1 MTEEEFVQEKLNKIK
16 QEQDKIQI
24 QTTIYW
30 KDGFLGE
37 SVIYPEKTFINPIVH
52 QIKQIEEQGLNVVG
66 FRLNGTTSI
75 ELIVAKDELFEKY
88 VEKLVKLKEN

>member
-37 SVIYPEKTFINPIVH
+37 SVIYPEKTFINPLVN
-52 QIKQIEEQGLNVVG
+52 QIGQIERQDLNVVG